1 MPDMKNL
8 SKLKYIYRVYES
20 SDKVLHI
27 EKYPIIYINSKVVYF
42 KDVRKQEY
50 IHRKDLNQV
59 KDSFVD
65 FYTSSWGDYPCFD
78 RYFWNVETNVYDIY
92 NELKEKHEEFRI
104 NEKIKKTKEQMEN
117 SKRMYERYLKEYEE
131 LKNKLEQEN

>member
-27 EKYPIIYINSKVVYF
+27 EKYPIIYINSRVVYF
-42 KDVRKQEY
+42 KDIRKQED
-50 IHRKDLNQV
+50 IHKKDLNQV

-65 FYTSSWGDYPCFD
+65 FYTSSFGNYPCFD

-92 NELKEKHEEFRI
+92 NELKEKQIKFREE
-104 NEKIKKTKEQMEN
+104 EKLNNIRKRMEN
-117 SKRMYERYLKEYEE
+117 AKRSYEIYLKEYEE
-131 LKNKLEQEN
+131 FKKILEQEN